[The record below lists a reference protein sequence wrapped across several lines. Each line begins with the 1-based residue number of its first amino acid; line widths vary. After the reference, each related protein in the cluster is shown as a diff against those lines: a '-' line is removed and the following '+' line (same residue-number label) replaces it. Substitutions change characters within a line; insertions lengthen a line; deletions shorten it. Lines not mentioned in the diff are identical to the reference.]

1 MNISDKKKGIF
12 FILLAGL
19 GFALMGLF
27 VKFAG
32 DVPTMQKAFF
42 RNIVPVF
49 IAGAGLSGI
58 GEKIKLNKGDL
69 KFLILRASF
78 GTAGII
84 CNFYA
89 LDHLKL
95 SDANMLNKLSPFFA
109 IIFSFIIL
117 KEKISIFQGIAV
129 FGAFIGALF
138 IIKPTGN
145 VTVFP
150 ALIGALGGVGAGAAY
165 TMVRIL
171 GKRRVNGKLIVFF
184 FSVFSC
190 LVCLP
195 FLAMQFAPMSL
206 QQIFLLIL
214 SGIAAAVGQLAI
226 TKAYFYAPAKEISI
240 YDYNQ
245 IILSAVLGFAFLNQ
259 LPDLYSIL
267 GYVIIFG
274 MGIWMYFYNQNKRN
288 ST

>member
-138 IIKPTGN
+138 IIKPTGD
-145 VTVFP
+145 VTMFP

-171 GKRRVNGKLIVFF
+171 GKRRVNGKLVVFF

-190 LVCLP
+190 LVSFP
-195 FLAMQFAPMSL
+195 FLVMQFEPMSL
-206 QQIFLLIL
+206 NQTFLLIL

-245 IILSAVLGFAFLNQ
+245 IILSAVLGFVFLNQ
-259 LPDLYSIL
+259 LPDLYSFF

-274 MGIWMYFYNQNKRN
+274 MGIWMYFYNQNR
-288 ST
+288 

>member
-1 MNISDKKKGIF
+1 MNLSDKQKGIF

-49 IAGAGLSGI
+49 IAGAGLRGM
-58 GEKIKLNKGDL
+58 GEKIKLSKGDL

-129 FGAFIGALF
+129 LGAFVGALF

-145 VTVFP
+145 VTMFP

-171 GKRRVNGKLIVFF
+171 GKRRVNGKLVVFF
-184 FSVFSC
+184 FSIFSC

-195 FLAMQFAPMSL
+195 FLVMQFAPMSL
-206 QQIFLLIL
+206 NQIFLLIL

-245 IILSAVLGFAFLNQ
+245 IILSAVLGFIFLNQ
-259 LPDLYSIL
+259 LPDLYSFL
-267 GYVIIFG
+267 GYAIIFG
-274 MGIWMYFYNQNKRN
+274 MGAWMYFYNK
-288 ST
+288 

>member
-1 MNISDKKKGIF
+1 MNLSNKQKGILC
-12 FILLAGL
+12 ILLAGL

-42 RNIVPVF
+42 RNVVPVF
-49 IAGAGLSGI
+49 IAGAGLRGL
-58 GEKIKLNKGDL
+58 GEEIKLSKGDL

-89 LDHLKL
+89 LDNLKL

-138 IIKPTGN
+138 IIKPTGD
-145 VTVFP
+145 VTMFP

-171 GKRRVNGKLIVFF
+171 GKRRVNGKLVVFF

-190 LVCLP
+190 LVSFP
-195 FLAMQFAPMSL
+195 FLVMQFEPMSL
-206 QQIFLLIL
+206 NQTFLLIL

-245 IILSAVLGFAFLNQ
+245 IILSAVLGFVFLNQ
-259 LPDLYSIL
+259 LPDLYSFF
-267 GYVIIFG
+267 GYAIIFG
-274 MGIWMYFYNQNKRN
+274 MGIWMYFYNQNR
-288 ST
+288 

>member
-1 MNISDKKKGIF
+1 MNISDKQKGIL
-12 FILLAGL
+12 FILLAGA

-27 VKFAG
+27 VNLAG
-32 DVPTMQKAFF
+32 NVPTMQKAFF

-49 IAGAGLSGI
+49 IAGVGLKRAGEAI
-58 GEKIKLNKGDL
+58 QVNKGDL
-69 KFLILRASF
+69 IFLMLRASF

-89 LDHLKL
+89 LDHMKL
-95 SDANMLNKLSPFFA
+95 SDANMLNKLSPFFV

-129 FGAFIGALF
+129 FGAFVGAMF
-138 IIKPTGN
+138 IIKPTGD
-145 VTVFP
+145 VTMFP

-184 FSVFSC
+184 FSAFSC
-190 LVCLP
+190 LICLP
-195 FLAMQFAPMSL
+195 FLIVQFTPMSL
-206 QQIFLLIL
+206 YQTLILIL

-245 IILSAVLGFAFLNQ
+245 IIISTVLGFIFLNQ
-259 LPDLYSIL
+259 LPDIYSFL
-267 GYVIIFG
+267 GYIIIFG
-274 MGIWMYFYNQNKRN
+274 MGIWMYFYNRN
-288 ST
+288 

>member
-1 MNISDKKKGIF
+1 MNISDKQKGIL
-12 FILLAGL
+12 FILLAGA

-27 VKFAG
+27 VNLAG
-32 DVPTMQKAFF
+32 NVPTMQKAFF

-49 IAGAGLSGI
+49 IAGVGLKRAGEAI
-58 GEKIKLNKGDL
+58 QVNKGDL
-69 KFLILRASF
+69 IFLILRASF

-89 LDHLKL
+89 LDHMKL
-95 SDANMLNKLSPFFA
+95 SDANMLNKLSPFFV

-129 FGAFIGALF
+129 FGAFVGAMF
-138 IIKPTGN
+138 IIKPTGD
-145 VTVFP
+145 VTMFP

-184 FSVFSC
+184 FSAFSC
-190 LVCLP
+190 LICLP
-195 FLAMQFAPMSL
+195 FLIVQFIPMSL
-206 QQIFLLIL
+206 YQTLILIL

-245 IILSAVLGFAFLNQ
+245 IIISTVFGFIFVNQ
-259 LPDLYSIL
+259 LPDIYSFL
-267 GYVIIFG
+267 GYIIIFG
-274 MGIWMYFYNQNKRN
+274 MGIWMYFYNRN
-288 ST
+288 

>member
-1 MNISDKKKGIF
+1 MNISSKQKGIL
-12 FILLAGL
+12 FILLAGF

-27 VKFAG
+27 VNLAG
-32 DVPTMQKAFF
+32 SIPTMQKAFF

-49 IAGAGLSGI
+49 IAGAGLRGLK
-58 GEKIKLNKGDL
+58 GKLHIDKGDL
-69 KFLILRASF
+69 KFLILRAGF
-78 GTAGII
+78 GTLGIV

-95 SDANMLNKLSPFFA
+95 SDANMLNKLSPFFV

-129 FGAFIGALF
+129 FGAFVGALF

-145 VTVFP
+145 VSMLP

-171 GKRRVNGKLIVFF
+171 GKRGVNGNLIVLF
-184 FSVFSC
+184 
-190 LVCLP
+190 CLP
-195 FLAMQFAPMSL
+195 FVAMNYAPMSL
-206 QQIFLLIL
+206 HQTAMLML
-214 SGIAAAVGQLAI
+214 SGVAAAVGQLAI
-226 TKAYFYAPAKEISI
+226 TRAYYYAPAKEISI

-245 IILSAVLGFAFLNQ
+245 IIVSALLGFIFLGQ
-259 LPDLYSIL
+259 LPDMMSFT
-267 GYVIIFG
+267 GYAIIFA
-274 MGIWMYFYNQNKRN
+274 MGIWMYFYNK
-288 ST
+288 SK

>member
-1 MNISDKKKGIF
+1 MNISDKQKGIL
-12 FILLAGL
+12 FILLAGA

-27 VKFAG
+27 VNLAG
-32 DVPTMQKAFF
+32 NVPTMQKAFF

-49 IAGAGLSGI
+49 IAGVGLKRAGEAI
-58 GEKIKLNKGDL
+58 HVNKGDL
-69 KFLILRASF
+69 IFLILRASF

-89 LDHLKL
+89 LDHMKL
-95 SDANMLNKLSPFFA
+95 SDANMLNKLSPFFV

-129 FGAFIGALF
+129 FGAFVGAMF
-138 IIKPTGN
+138 IIKPTGD
-145 VTVFP
+145 VTMFP

-184 FSVFSC
+184 FSAFSC
-190 LVCLP
+190 LICLP
-195 FLAMQFAPMSL
+195 FLIVQFTPMSL
-206 QQIFLLIL
+206 YQTLILIL

-245 IILSAVLGFAFLNQ
+245 IIISTVLGFIFLNQ
-259 LPDLYSIL
+259 LPDIYSFL
-267 GYVIIFG
+267 GYIIIFG
-274 MGIWMYFYNQNKRN
+274 MGIWMYFYNRN
-288 ST
+288 

>member
-1 MNISDKKKGIF
+1 MNISDKQKGIL
-12 FILLAGL
+12 FILLAGA

-27 VKFAG
+27 VNLAG
-32 DVPTMQKAFF
+32 NVPTMQKAFF

-49 IAGAGLSGI
+49 IAGVGLKRAGEAI
-58 GEKIKLNKGDL
+58 HVNKGDL
-69 KFLILRASF
+69 IFLILRASF

-89 LDHLKL
+89 LDHMKL
-95 SDANMLNKLSPFFA
+95 SDANMLNKLSPFFV

-129 FGAFIGALF
+129 FGAFVGAMF
-138 IIKPTGN
+138 IIKPTGD
-145 VTVFP
+145 VTMFP

-184 FSVFSC
+184 FSAFSC
-190 LVCLP
+190 LICLP
-195 FLAMQFAPMSL
+195 FLIVQFTPMSL
-206 QQIFLLIL
+206 YQILILIL

-245 IILSAVLGFAFLNQ
+245 IIISTVLGFIFLNQ
-259 LPDLYSIL
+259 LPDIYSFL
-267 GYVIIFG
+267 GYIIIFG
-274 MGIWMYFYNQNKRN
+274 MGIWMYFYNRN
-288 ST
+288 

>member
-1 MNISDKKKGIF
+1 MNLSDKQKGIF

-27 VKFAG
+27 VKFTG
-32 DVPTMQKAFF
+32 DIPTMQKAFF

-49 IAGAGLSGI
+49 IAGAGLRGM
-58 GEKIKLNKGDL
+58 GEKIKLSKGDL

-129 FGAFIGALF
+129 FGAFVGALF

-145 VTVFP
+145 VTMFP

-171 GKRRVNGKLIVFF
+171 GKRRVNGKLVVFF
-184 FSVFSC
+184 FSIFSC

-195 FLAMQFAPMSL
+195 FLVMQFAPMSL
-206 QQIFLLIL
+206 NQIFLLIL

-245 IILSAVLGFAFLNQ
+245 IILSAVLGFIFLNQ
-259 LPDLYSIL
+259 LPDLYSFL
-267 GYVIIFG
+267 GYAIIFG
-274 MGIWMYFYNQNKRN
+274 MGAWMYFYNK
-288 ST
+288 

>member
-1 MNISDKKKGIF
+1 MSISNKQKGILC
-12 FILLAGL
+12 ILLAGL

-27 VKFAG
+27 VNLAG
-32 DVPTMQKAFF
+32 NIPTMQKAFF

-49 IAGAGLSGI
+49 IAGAGLKSV
-58 GEKIKLNKGDL
+58 GEKIHIDKGDL
-69 KFLILRASF
+69 IILILRASF
-78 GTAGII
+78 GTAGLI

-95 SDANMLNKLSPFFA
+95 SDANMLNKLSPFFV

-129 FGAFIGALF
+129 LGAFAGAMF

-145 VTVFP
+145 MNIFP

-165 TMVRIL
+165 TMVRVL
-171 GKRRVNGKLIVFF
+171 GKRKVNGKLIVFF
-184 FSVFSC
+184 FSAFSS
-190 LVCLP
+190 LISLP
-195 FLAMQFAPMSL
+195 FLLLKFTPMSFY
-206 QQIFLLIL
+206 QTSMLIL
-214 SGIAAAVGQLAI
+214 SGIAAAVGQLSI

-245 IILSAVLGFAFLNQ
+245 IIVSAVLGFVFLGQ
-259 LPDLYSIL
+259 LPDFYSFI
-267 GYVIIFG
+267 GYIIIFA
-274 MGIWMYFYNQNKRN
+274 MGIWMYFYNKK
-288 ST
+288 

>member
-1 MNISDKKKGIF
+1 MNLSDKQKGIF

-49 IAGAGLSGI
+49 IAGAGLRGM
-58 GEKIKLNKGDL
+58 GEKIKLSKGDL

-129 FGAFIGALF
+129 LGAFVGALF

-145 VTVFP
+145 VTMFP

-171 GKRRVNGKLIVFF
+171 GKRRVNGKLVVFF

-195 FLAMQFAPMSL
+195 FLIMQFAPMSL
-206 QQIFLLIL
+206 NQIFLLIL

-245 IILSAVLGFAFLNQ
+245 IILSAVLGFIFLNQ
-259 LPDLYSIL
+259 LPDLYSFL
-267 GYVIIFG
+267 GYAIIFG
-274 MGIWMYFYNQNKRN
+274 MGAWMYFYNK
-288 ST
+288 

>member
-1 MNISDKKKGIF
+1 MNISDKQKGIL
-12 FILLAGL
+12 FILLAGA

-27 VKFAG
+27 VNLAG
-32 DVPTMQKAFF
+32 NVPTMQKAFF

-49 IAGAGLSGI
+49 IAGVGLKRAGEAI
-58 GEKIKLNKGDL
+58 HVNKGDL
-69 KFLILRASF
+69 IFLILRASF

-89 LDHLKL
+89 LDHMKL
-95 SDANMLNKLSPFFA
+95 SDANMLNKLSPFFV

-129 FGAFIGALF
+129 FGAFVGAMF
-138 IIKPTGN
+138 IIKPTGD
-145 VTVFP
+145 VTMFP

-184 FSVFSC
+184 FSAFSC
-190 LVCLP
+190 LICLP
-195 FLAMQFAPMSL
+195 FLIVQFTPMSL
-206 QQIFLLIL
+206 YQTLILIL
-214 SGIAAAVGQLAI
+214 SGITAAVGQLAI

-245 IILSAVLGFAFLNQ
+245 IIISTVLGFIFLNQ
-259 LPDLYSIL
+259 LPDIYSFL
-267 GYVIIFG
+267 GYIIIFG
-274 MGIWMYFYNQNKRN
+274 MGIWMYFYNRN
-288 ST
+288 

>member
-1 MNISDKKKGIF
+1 MNISDKQKGIL
-12 FILLAGL
+12 FILLAGA

-27 VKFAG
+27 VNLAG
-32 DVPTMQKAFF
+32 NVPTMQKAFF

-49 IAGAGLSGI
+49 IAGVGLKRAGEAI
-58 GEKIKLNKGDL
+58 HVNKGDL
-69 KFLILRASF
+69 IFLILRASF

-89 LDHLKL
+89 LDHMKL
-95 SDANMLNKLSPFFA
+95 SDANMLNKLSPFFV
-109 IIFSFIIL
+109 IIFSFFIL

-129 FGAFIGALF
+129 FGAFVGAMF
-138 IIKPTGN
+138 IIKPTGD
-145 VTVFP
+145 VTMFP

-184 FSVFSC
+184 FSAFSC
-190 LVCLP
+190 LICLP
-195 FLAMQFAPMSL
+195 FLIVQFTPMSL
-206 QQIFLLIL
+206 YQTLILIL

-245 IILSAVLGFAFLNQ
+245 IIISTVLGFIFLNQ
-259 LPDLYSIL
+259 LPDIYSFL
-267 GYVIIFG
+267 GYIIIFG
-274 MGIWMYFYNQNKRN
+274 MGIWMYFYNRN
-288 ST
+288 

>member
-1 MNISDKKKGIF
+1 MNISDKQKGIL
-12 FILLAGL
+12 FILLAGA

-27 VKFAG
+27 VNLAG
-32 DVPTMQKAFF
+32 NVPTMQKAFF

-49 IAGAGLSGI
+49 IAGVGLKRAGEAI
-58 GEKIKLNKGDL
+58 HVNKGDL
-69 KFLILRASF
+69 IFLILRASF

-89 LDHLKL
+89 LDHMKL
-95 SDANMLNKLSPFFA
+95 SDANMLNKLSPFFV
-109 IIFSFIIL
+109 IILSFIIL

-129 FGAFIGALF
+129 FGAFVGAMF
-138 IIKPTGN
+138 IIKPTGD
-145 VTVFP
+145 VTMFP

-184 FSVFSC
+184 FSSFSC
-190 LVCLP
+190 LICLP
-195 FLAMQFAPMSL
+195 FLIVQFTPMSFSQTL
-206 QQIFLLIL
+206 LLIL

-245 IILSAVLGFAFLNQ
+245 IIISTALGFIFLNQ
-259 LPDLYSIL
+259 LPDIYSFF
-267 GYVIIFG
+267 GYIIIFG
-274 MGIWMYFYNQNKRN
+274 MGIWMYFYNRN
-288 ST
+288 

>member
-1 MNISDKKKGIF
+1 MNISDKQKGIF

-32 DVPTMQKAFF
+32 DIPTMQKAFF

-49 IAGAGLSGI
+49 IAGAGLSGM
-58 GEKIKLNKGDL
+58 GEKIKLSKGDL

-129 FGAFIGALF
+129 LGAFVGALF

-145 VTVFP
+145 VTMFP

-171 GKRRVNGKLIVFF
+171 GKRRVNGKLVVFF
-184 FSVFSC
+184 FSIFSC

-195 FLAMQFAPMSL
+195 FLVMQFAPMSL
-206 QQIFLLIL
+206 NQIFLLIL

-245 IILSAVLGFAFLNQ
+245 IILSAVLGFIFLNQ
-259 LPDLYSIL
+259 LPDLYSFL
-267 GYVIIFG
+267 GYAIIFG
-274 MGIWMYFYNQNKRN
+274 MGAWMYFYNK
-288 ST
+288 